1 MRAVEN
7 LPRDPRTKLSHDI
20 KKFSRGSCKVR
31 WRSRHSTRKESFLK
45 GEKDYRKII
54 DKILETGGDRIS
66 GYFPAKRT
74 ELADKFRVSGK
85 TAKNVWQKFVHDG
98 TASPRK
104 ESRGIHRN

>member
-1 MRAVEN
+1 LAVTAFNKKEKFYE
-7 LPRDPRTKLSHDI
+7 RRKGLS
-20 KKFSRGSCKVR
+20 
-31 WRSRHSTRKESFLK
+31 EELK
-45 GEKDYRKII
+45 GQII

-66 GYFPAKRT
+66 GYFPANWT
-74 ELADKFRVSGK
+74 ELANKFHHGVSGK